1 LILSNLYLTCQN
13 HCGRL
18 LDNFIEQEITPI
30 DPTFKLT
37 QKVEPISFNEI
48 QALINTKT
56 SLVEWYITNERI
68 LAFIITSSSLKVWQS
83 TSEDLQN
90 LLDWKDKYLE
100 DYQQNKTQ
108 WIKTLDSRL
117 NQLSTILHLDE
128 VLDLIPQACNQL
140 ILIPHYFLHIFPL
153 HTLPLKN
160 RKFLYECFSQGV
172 GYAPSCQLL
181 QLVQERKAERIEEFN
196 QIFAIQNPTRR
207 DTKSLLGAN
216 LEIARISQY
225 FAPQNRTIVAE
236 SEASETKLVE
246 LQDKIKST
254 HCLHF
259 SCHGKFNARSP
270 LESALFLADPEGNLG
285 ASANLTLAEI
295 FEKLDLQQCRVV
307 TLSACESGVVDPTV
321 ISDEYIGIPSGFLFA
336 GSLSVVSTLWTVDPL
351 ATTLFMTKFYRYL
364 KRNSQID
371 ELNVTIAANKA
382 QTWLRNLSSKKLART
397 TDNQKFQQLLKEVF
411 PNQKRDYMKFQD
423 LLEAAVKRQP
433 YPFANPYYWTAFI
446 TTGI

>member
-1 LILSNLYLTCQN
+1 
-13 HCGRL
+13 
-18 LDNFIEQEITPI
+18 
-30 DPTFKLT
+30 
-37 QKVEPISFNEI
+37 
-48 QALINTKT
+48 
-56 SLVEWYITNERI
+56 
-68 LAFIITSSSLKVWQS
+68 
-83 TSEDLQN
+83 
-90 LLDWKDKYLE
+90 
-100 DYQQNKTQ
+100 
-108 WIKTLDSRL
+108 
-117 NQLSTILHLDE
+117 
-128 VLDLIPQACNQL
+128 
-140 ILIPHYFLHIFPL
+140 
-153 HTLPLKN
+153 
-160 RKFLYECFSQGV
+160 
-172 GYAPSCQLL
+172 
-181 QLVQERKAERIEEFN
+181 
-196 QIFAIQNPTRR
+196 
-207 DTKSLLGAN
+207 